1 MMYSKR
7 RTELIKAISEL
18 KETDYTK
25 TPELNDIY
33 QRLTAGRIQF
43 EEALE
48 KNINAIMQISALDL
62 TLHHLT
68 EEILEISRSV
78 AAATDIIFGGSSDS
92 SALGRANNQ
101 HEELTNTIIHA
112 SEKTDEVYKKI
123 ELGQTELTAI
133 KELSAQT
140 IGISRQ
146 MQKDMNELFELIEQ
160 MTGIIAGIDSI
171 SMQTNLLSL
180 NASIEA
186 SRAGEAGRGFAV
198 VADEIRSLA
207 GETQKLTGSM
217 GEFVEG
223 IRNASEKSTSSVA
236 NTIEALQSMTEKIE
250 NVWALNDE
258 NQNHVSQVNDSIS
271 SLAAVSEEIS
281 SNMAEMENQLKN
293 NTDFMQNVSSELKT
307 ASEPVENIER
317 TLDEATKIMGKMAS
331 DAFYHMERSE
341 FSKHISNAITAHKKW
356 LENLR
361 NMIAKKTI
369 LPLQLNAAKCGFGH
383 FYYAITP
390 QIPEIQSIW
399 DALESKHRKFHGYGS
414 QAMDALQR
422 KDYIQAEHIYHEAE
436 NYSRELISDL
446 EKILALL

>member
-1 MMYSKR
+1 MYSKR

-25 TPELNDIY
+25 APELNNIY
-33 QRLTAGRIQF
+33 QRLTAGRVQF

-140 IGISRQ
+140 IDVSRQ

-250 NVWALNDE
+250 NVWALNDA

-293 NTDFMQNVSSELKT
+293 NTDFMQNVSSELKM
-307 ASEPVENIER
+307 ASEPVVDIEK
-317 TLDEATKIMGKMAS
+317 TLDEATRIMGKMAS

-390 QIPEIQSIW
+390 QIPEIQSTW
-399 DALESKHRKFHGYGS
+399 DALEAKHKKFHGYGS
-414 QAMDALQR
+414 QAIDALHQ
-422 KDYIQAEHIYHEAE
+422 KDYIQAEQIYREAE

-446 EKILALL
+446 EKILSLL